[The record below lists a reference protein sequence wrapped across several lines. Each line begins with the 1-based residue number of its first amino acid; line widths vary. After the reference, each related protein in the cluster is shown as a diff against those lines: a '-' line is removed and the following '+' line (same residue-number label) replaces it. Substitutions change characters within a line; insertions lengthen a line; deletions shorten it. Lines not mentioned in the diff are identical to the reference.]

1 MVELP
6 HDFKEFLN
14 LLNTHQVEY
23 LLVGGYAVAAW
34 GYPRF
39 TGDLDLWIHTSAQN
53 AQKILHVCREFGFD
67 VPNLRLELFTDP
79 NQMTRMG
86 HPPVRIEILNSVSGL
101 KFQDAW
107 PNRVIKEIDG
117 ISVSLISL
125 SDLRINKQASGRFK
139 DLADLENLP
148 ESFPNDT

>member
-1 MVELP
+1 MVALP

-14 LLNTHQVEY
+14 LLNTHHVEY

-67 VPNLRLELFTDP
+67 VPNL
-79 NQMTRMG
+79 
-86 HPPVRIEILNSVSGL
+86 
-101 KFQDAW
+101 
-107 PNRVIKEIDG
+107 
-117 ISVSLISL
+117 
-125 SDLRINKQASGRFK
+125 
-139 DLADLENLP
+139 P
-148 ESFPNDT
+148 ESFPNDA